1 MLSVPFQNQ
10 IQTKP
15 MIAVTNTNDFTR
27 ILCRLEKEG
36 KKPRWYGIGKALF
49 ICNETQLKQAKQRYE
64 KKS

>member
-1 MLSVPFQNQ
+1 
-10 IQTKP
+10 

-36 KKPRWYGIGKALF
+36 KNPKWYGIGKALF